1 MEYNLNKDNLASQM
15 KSYEAL
21 REEVEH
27 RINTCPT
34 EEKKA
39 WYNLR
44 NIINEKLTLAY
55 AQDPSNHQG

>member
-1 MEYNLNKDNLASQM
+1 MEYNLNRDYTASQV

-21 REEVEH
+21 KEEVEH

-44 NIINEKLTLAY
+44 SIIEEKLTLAY
-55 AQDPSNHQG
+55 AQNPNNS